1 MYGKGSRDGLM
12 ANGVC
17 NINRYGAFS
26 VEWKDESI
34 SELSKK
40 ANK

>member
-17 NINRYGAFS
+17 NINRYGVFS
-26 VEWKDESI
+26 VEMNAESI
-34 SELSKK
+34 SESSVK
-40 ANK
+40 AK